1 MMQFR
6 PGILPAIVAG
16 ASGLVVAACQQGA
29 PADTLPPATIEMT
42 YYAHETEDGICQ
54 PRGVARVNVSDT
66 DLYAVYGSVEYTD
79 IHGGGTTRLPLQHV
93 FYGYDSDGIGVSEV
107 RTGIDTDTACE
118 DLRIDHVVDHCLLNS
133 TRPAEEP
140 CPRLELSGEGFAGL
154 VLKEDDSQP
163 ADRNTDG

>member
-6 PGILPAIVAG
+6 QGILPAILAG
-16 ASGLVVAACQQGA
+16 ASVPAVAACQQET
-29 PADTLPPATIEMT
+29 PADPLPAATIQVT

-107 RTGIDTDTACE
+107 RTGINTDTACE
-118 DLRIDHVVDHCLLNS
+118 DLRIDHVVDHCQLNA
-133 TRPAEEP
+133 TRPAEES
-140 CPRLELSGEGFAGL
+140 CPRIELSGEGFAGL
-154 VLKEDDSQP
+154 AMQKDNSRP
-163 ADRNTDG
+163 AAPDTEG